1 MQTGCRRKGV
11 KSFLSEFKFRS
22 RAGGGGGALGQWHR
36 CPPQDCRDT
45 QIIMHQVAAVCL
57 ASGPQLVEGP

>member
-22 RAGGGGGALGQWHR
+22 RAGGGGALWDSGTAA
-36 CPPQDCRDT
+36 PPRT
-45 QIIMHQVAAVCL
+45 AGIHK
-57 ASGPQLVEGP
+57 

>member
-22 RAGGGGGALGQWHR
+22 RAGGGGRFGTVAPL
-36 CPPQDCRDT
+36 PPPGLQGYT
-45 QIIMHQVAAVCL
+45 NNN
-57 ASGPQLVEGP
+57 ASSSGCVPGLWTSAG